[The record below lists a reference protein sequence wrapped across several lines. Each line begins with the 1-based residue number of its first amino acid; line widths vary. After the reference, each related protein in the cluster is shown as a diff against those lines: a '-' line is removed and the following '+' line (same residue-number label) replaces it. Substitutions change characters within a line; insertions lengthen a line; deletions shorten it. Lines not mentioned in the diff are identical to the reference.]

1 MKAVVYQKYGSP
13 EVLHLKEVAKPQP
26 QENDLL
32 INVRATTVTAADVR
46 ARSFTVPA
54 AVWLPARAVLGITK
68 PRKTVLGAELAGE
81 VEAVGSG
88 VSRFKVGDAVFA
100 ATLPNFGAYA
110 EYACL
115 SEEVAIAKKP
125 TNLSYEEAAALPIGA
140 RAALYYLKQADL
152 QPEQTVLIYGASGSV
167 GSYAV
172 QLAKHFGAT
181 VTAVCS
187 TANVDMVKA
196 LGADK
201 VVDYTVEEFSATTD
215 RYDVIFETV
224 GKSSFAACRTLL
236 KEDGIYLNVA
246 LPIPTFQM
254 IRTSM
259 TSGPKVVLG
268 HNIPETADYLVSLK
282 ELAEAGVIKP
292 IIDRRYPLAEI
303 VEAHRYVD
311 TGRKKGN
318 VVITI

>member
-13 EVLHLKEVAKPQP
+13 DVLQLKEVPKPEP
-26 QENDLL
+26 RENELL
-32 INVRATTVTAADVR
+32 IKVRATTVTAADVR
-46 ARSFTVPA
+46 TRSFTIPA
-54 AVWLPARAVLGITK
+54 AVWLPARLILGITK
-68 PRKTVLGAELAGE
+68 PRKKILGAELAGE
-81 VEAVGSG
+81 VEAVGSH

-140 RAALYYLKQADL
+140 RAALHYLQKAAV
-152 QPEQTVLIYGASGSV
+152 QPGQTVLVYGASGSV

-181 VTAVCS
+181 VTGVCS

-201 VVDYTVEEFSATTD
+201 VVDYTVEDFSATTD
-215 RYDVIFETV
+215 RYDVIFEAV
-224 GKSSFAACRTLL
+224 DKSSFAACRKRL
-236 KEDGIYLNVA
+236 KEGGIYVNVV
-246 LPIPTFQM
+246 LPTPTPQTM
-254 IRTSM
+254 WASLTR
-259 TSGPKVVLG
+259 GPKIMLG
-268 HNIPETADYLVSLK
+268 DSIPETAEYLVTLK
-282 ELAEAGVIKP
+282 ELAEAGAIKP
-292 IIDRRYPLAEI
+292 VIDRRYRLDEI

-318 VVITI
+318 VVITP